1 MANTT
6 LPFANLFDASSKP
19 EDFMCLAMIREDQ
32 NYSYGERGA
41 EMLAAAFIER
51 NEALFREFLES
62 LGIAEP
68 EEFFRCG
75 LHHWLRRVA
84 YEHAAARAVTALG
97 LDLKGSLA
105 TFPSSRDGNRE
116 ADYQVRPPA
125 AKMMMGTDTLI
136 SQKGGHGTLAHYD
149 AKATYCPMSSHAF
162 AEATVTEIF
171 RALPDE
177 AEWCMSIGGGTP
189 PYAGNQEIP
198 AGHLEIELSAPGRNS
213 YCIGLIFGVRDDAG
227 LPIRQ
232 PFSVDEWLPESFNPW
247 ADGLVAVNFDEAWRI
262 VVLLAKRL
270 GPAHLMIDYGLGI

>member
-97 LDLKGSLA
+97 
-105 TFPSSRDGNRE
+105 R
-116 ADYQVRPPA
+116 
-125 AKMMMGTDTLI
+125 
-136 SQKGGHGTLAHYD
+136 
-149 AKATYCPMSSHAF
+149 
-162 AEATVTEIF
+162 
-171 RALPDE
+171 
-177 AEWCMSIGGGTP
+177 
-189 PYAGNQEIP
+189 
-198 AGHLEIELSAPGRNS
+198 
-213 YCIGLIFGVRDDAG
+213 
-227 LPIRQ
+227 
-232 PFSVDEWLPESFNPW
+232 
-247 ADGLVAVNFDEAWRI
+247 
-262 VVLLAKRL
+262 
-270 GPAHLMIDYGLGI
+270 